1 MKSIRSQKGS
11 LSDLYKN
18 EKVLNYLKGGNLNNS
33 SGGRLYKFGGKTYE
47 HGGAGAHGNEDSS
60 DIKLVAKD
68 SYNTSD
74 EARPGTD
81 YIYMVNGQPTTYN
94 HADVANLLKSEGI
107 QGKNLKMRM
116 EELLSA
122 IPDGTK
128 EDPKDERAYRQG
140 QLNKVLADVGA
151 VARGDGHQVKT
162 VTSGVNVREDLGNKL
177 RKVLRG
183 DPAITD
189 KFSSQGERYS
199 PGQSSFG
206 EGVNADEFLKSLSR
220 NYRN

>member
-1 MKSIRSQKGS
+1 MKTITSQKGS

-47 HGGAGAHGNEDSS
+47 HGGAHGNEDSS

-68 SYNTSD
+68 SYNTAD

-81 YIYMVNGQPTTYN
+81 YIYMVDGQPTTYN
-94 HADVANLLKSEGI
+94 HADVANLLRSEGL
-107 QGKNLKMRM
+107 QGQNLKMRM
-116 EELLSA
+116 EELFSA
-122 IPDGTK
+122 IPDKTK

-140 QLNKVLADVGA
+140 QLNKILADVGA
-151 VARGDGHQVKT
+151 VARGDGSQVKM
-162 VTSGVNVREDLGNKL
+162 VGSGKFVREDLGNA
-177 RKVLRG
+177 LRG
-183 DPAITD
+183 VYRGDRAMQRDIAPM
-189 KFSSQGERYS
+189 GERQS
-199 PGQSSFG
+199 PGQSAFG